1 MQNKIK
7 ISDQYDLLVILNKE
21 NFSKLLQMREEYEK
35 AVKVYEDLQ
44 SQSIKDEINRVLLIS
59 KNLFPKYDIFP
70 TQFGIRISCK
80 KGISKDGD
88 YAENENSGLGDYDH
102 GQKIY
107 KILVD
112 NLGPILKTN
121 RENIA
126 WFEPEENSDYNE
138 KTSWVYTWIEY
149 DFKKSYLN
157 KKFDFKTA
165 PNSKV

>member
-1 MQNKIK
+1 MQNKIA
-7 ISDQYDLLVILNKE
+7 DQYDLLVRLNKE
-21 NFSKLLQMREEYEK
+21 NFSKLLQMREEYDK

-44 SQSIKDEINRVLLIS
+44 SHSIKDEIDRVLLVL
-59 KNLFPKYDIFP
+59 KQLFPKYEISP

-80 KGISKDGD
+80 KGISDDGD
-88 YAENENSGLGDYDH
+88 YAENENSGLGDYDQ

-107 KILVD
+107 KTLVD

-121 RENIA
+121 REDIA